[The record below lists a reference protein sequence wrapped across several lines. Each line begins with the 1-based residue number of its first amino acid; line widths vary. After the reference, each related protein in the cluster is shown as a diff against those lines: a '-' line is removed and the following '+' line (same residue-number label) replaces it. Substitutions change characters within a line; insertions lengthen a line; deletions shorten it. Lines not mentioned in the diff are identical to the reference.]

1 MRFKSQEEEEGE
13 GREGGVGGGA
23 VSPFTQ
29 GLCQREHL
37 ASTAAK
43 LSAVPLSAAVPALL
57 LLGVGI
63 LALPCKSQSALTALS
78 HL

>member
-1 MRFKSQEEEEGE
+1 MRFKSQEEEG
-13 GREGGVGGGA
+13 GREGGGGGGA

-57 LLGVGI
+57 LLGWGFWHCPVN
-63 LALPCKSQSALTALS
+63 LNLP
-78 HL
+78 